1 MELAGKWGYVDRAGD
16 VVVPI
21 QYDIG
26 HMFSERFA
34 SVALDGKWG
43 YIDRSGRVTIPA
55 MFDSDMPFC
64 GGVAAVETFQKTGL
78 ASHGSRAELYRGKHG
93 MIDHTVN
100 YVWRDAE
107 EQTWPSPFRF

>member
-16 VVVPI
+16 VVVPT
-21 QYDIG
+21 QYHIG
-26 HMFSERFA
+26 HMVSERFA
-34 SVALDGKWG
+34 AVELDGKWG
-43 YIDRSGRVTIPA
+43 YIDRSGRVTILA

-64 GGVAAVETFQKTGL
+64 GAVAAVEILQKTGL

-107 EQTWPSPFRF
+107 KQTWPSPFRF